1 MATKTGKYSATHTD
15 FVLTDDD
22 VDETAVDNVFG
33 GTATVHSLY
42 LDAPS
47 GESAVKLYD
56 NADPTVGTGSATPP
70 DFIFK
75 VTEPVAW
82 TIVDGITFTNLS
94 YAAVRGDGGDPGY
107 GDGGTTAPAVTVKLH
122 ATVR

>member
-33 GTATVHSLY
+33 GSATVYSMHM
-42 LDAPS
+42 DVPS
-47 GESAVKLYD
+47 GTTHLRLYD
-56 NADPTVGTGSATPP
+56 NADPTVGTTEP

-75 VTEPVAW
+75 LTEEVCW
-82 TIVDGITFTNLS
+82 TIIDGITFNNLS
-94 YAAVRGDGGDPGY
+94 YAAVQEDGTSGNTG
-107 GDGGTTAPAVTVKLH
+107 PAVTVKLH
-122 ATVR
+122 AVVR